1 MDGLITDDDQ
11 EMATLTTEFYKDL
24 YRSEGVD
31 RMEEVIGVIPC
42 KVWAQMN
49 DKLMEPIVES
59 EVKNALFQMFPTKAP
74 GPDGFPAHFFQ
85 THWDICGEEVTLAV
99 LRVLRGEEDLRE
111 INQTFIVLIPK
122 VVSPEELGQ
131 FRPISLCN
139 VIYKIA
145 SKIWQIG

>member
-1 MDGLITDDDQ
+1 
-11 EMATLTTEFYKDL
+11 
-24 YRSEGVD
+24 
-31 RMEEVIGVIPC
+31 MEEVIRVIPC
-42 KVWAQMN
+42 KVSAQMN

-122 VVSPEELGQ
+122 VVSP
-131 FRPISLCN
+131 
-139 VIYKIA
+139 
-145 SKIWQIG
+145 